1 MTHSHNINPTIILT
15 GGLGLL
21 GSATAQYLSKH
32 GLHVLVIDIA
42 AECGFE
48 SENIS
53 YIQFDLTQI
62 EKYDS
67 LVNSVRGKTKN
78 LKGIINNAAF
88 NPKVEDNS
96 ISVGK
101 FEDLILSDWRKE
113 VNLNLTAPIFLIQ
126 SLLPIFNTSD
136 GENCK
141 IVNVIST
148 YGLVPPNQDVYKG
161 LAEIQGQEIYKPISY
176 PVTKAGLA
184 MATKYLAVYLG
195 ERGFNVN
202 GIAPGG
208 IENNQPQVFIDAYA
222 ALTPMKRMAKVEEM
236 METFYLLCTKGSN
249 YINGQI
255 IAVDGGWTS
264 W

>member
-1 MTHSHNINPTIILT
+1 MNTNPAIILT
-15 GGLGLL
+15 GGLGLI
-21 GSATAQYLSKH
+21 GKSTAHFLASKGYH
-32 GLHVLVIDIA
+32 IIIVDIA
-42 AECGFE
+42 PNCEFA
-48 SENIS
+48 SDSIS
-53 YIQFDLTQI
+53 YIQFDLMLIENYTALMEKVTQ
-62 EKYDS
+62 
-67 LVNSVRGKTKN
+67 LTAN
-78 LKGIINNAAF
+78 LKGVINNAAF

-101 FEDLILSDWRKE
+101 FEDLNLLEWRKE

-126 SLLPIFNTSD
+126 ALLPLFNHTD
-136 GENCK
+136 ATPCK

-148 YGLVPPNQDVYKG
+148 YGLVPPNQDIYKG
-161 LAEIQGQEIYKPISY
+161 LGAIQGKEVFKPINY

-195 ERGFNVN
+195 DRGFNVN

-208 IENNQPQVFIDAYA
+208 IANNQPQVFVDAYA

-236 METFYLLCTKGSN
+236 METFHLLCSKGSD

-255 IAVDGGWTS
+255 IAVDGGWTA

>member
-1 MTHSHNINPTIILT
+1 MKSIILT
-15 GGLGLL
+15 GGLGLI
-21 GSATAQYLSKH
+21 GAATAKYLAEK
-32 GLHVLVIDIA
+32 GLHIIIIDIA
-42 AECGFE
+42 PTCNFVN
-48 SENIS
+48 ENIS
-53 YIQFDLTQI
+53 YIQFDLTEI

-67 LVNSVRGKTKN
+67 LVSMIQSKTNN

-101 FEDLILSDWRKE
+101 FEDLDLNEWRKE
-113 VNLNLTAPIFLIQ
+113 VNLNLTSPIFLIKA
-126 SLLPIFNTSD
+126 LLPIFNTAD

-148 YGLVPPNQDVYKG
+148 YGLVPPNQDIYKG
-161 LAEIQGQEIYKPISY
+161 LGALNGKEIFKPINY

-195 ERGFNVN
+195 DKGFNVN

-208 IENNQPQVFIDAYA
+208 IENNQPQVFIDAYSA
-222 ALTPMKRMAKVEEM
+222 QTPMKRMAKVEEL
-236 METFYLLCTKGSN
+236 METFYLLCSEGSN
-249 YINGQI
+249 YINGQV
-255 IAVDGGWTS
+255 IAVDGGWTA

>member
-1 MTHSHNINPTIILT
+1 MKNKPAILLT

-21 GSATAQYLSKH
+21 GQKTAVYLADK
-32 GLHVLVIDIA
+32 GFHVIIVDIA
-42 AECGFE
+42 PSCTVEH
-48 SENIS
+48 SLVS
-53 YIQFDLTQI
+53 YIRFDLMQI
-62 EKYDS
+62 ENYEALAKEVEAMTS
-67 LVNSVRGKTKN
+67 C
-78 LKGIINNAAF
+78 LKGVINNAAF

-101 FEDLILSDWRKE
+101 FEELDLNEWRKE
-113 VNLNLTAPIFLIQ
+113 VNLNLTAPIFLIKQ
-126 SLLPIFNTSD
+126 LLPLFHHAD
-136 GENCK
+136 GTPCK

-148 YGLVPPNQDVYKG
+148 YGLVPPNQDIYKG
-161 LAEIQGQEIYKPISY
+161 LGELQGKEIFKPINY

-184 MATKYLAVYLG
+184 MATRYLAVYLG
-195 ERGFNVN
+195 DKNFNVN

-208 IENNQPQVFIDAYA
+208 IENHQHQVFQDAYA

-236 METFYLLCTKGSN
+236 MGTFYLLCSEGSN

-255 IAVDGGWTS
+255 IAVDGGWTA

>member
-1 MTHSHNINPTIILT
+1 MTPTIILT
-15 GGLGLL
+15 GGLGLI
-21 GSATAQYLSKH
+21 GSATAKYLSQH
-32 GLHVLVIDIA
+32 GLHIIIVDIA
-42 AECGFE
+42 DTCDFT

-53 YIQFDLTQI
+53 YIPFDLTQI
-62 EKYDS
+62 EKYDM
-67 LVNSVRGKTKN
+67 LVSMIKDKTTN

-101 FEDLILSDWRKE
+101 FEDLNLSEWRKE

-126 SLLPIFNTSD
+126 ALLPIFNTLD

-148 YGLVPPNQDVYKG
+148 YGLVPPNQDIYKG
-161 LAEIQGQEIYKPISY
+161 LGTLQGKEVFKPINY

-195 ERGFNVN
+195 EKGFNVN

-208 IENNQPQVFIDAYA
+208 VENNQPQVFIDAYA
-222 ALTPMKRMAKVEEM
+222 AQTPMKRMAKVEEL
-236 METFYLLCTKGSN
+236 METFYLLCSHGSN

-255 IAVDGGWTS
+255 IAVDGGWTA